1 MNKHTTPHTIFSLFS
16 LLPSGATLATLARLM
31 AQAALMALAL
41 ACHGARANTASAEA
55 KADGEPPASALPT
68 PAARVVARSLHEA
81 ATRSAVASAPAV
93 PRLGMHLVVRLAVL
107 DLVAHPDSGDF
118 DLTPRSRLLNRS
130 IARAPLALGVTW
142 RF

>member
-16 LLPSGATLATLARLM
+16 LLPSGATLATLV
-31 AQAALMALAL
+31 AQAALVALAL
-41 ACHGARANTASAEA
+41 ACHGARANTAGAEA
-55 KADGEPPASALPT
+55 KAEGMPQASALPT
-68 PAARVVARSLHEA
+68 PAAQVVARSLHEG
-81 ATRSAVASAPAV
+81 ATRSAVAPALAAPR
-93 PRLGMHLVVRLAVL
+93 PGMHLVVRLAVL